1 MWFTNLKWGLSEAQW
16 CPLPA
21 PARLP
26 HNKIVIEN
34 SQEGNDHLVSM
45 LRPSAV
51 RLLLAAG
58 TLIALHTAQWKLW
71 CALCPLSSTAFKY
84 HWVWSG
90 VTDDPLV
97 ATVYTGMK
105 LIVMHLKQEEQTM
118 CNGQYSICGMMVIM
132 RVKSGGGAGV
142 ALVDINGL
150 INMS

>member
-21 PARLP
+21 PARLT

-34 SQEGNDHLVSM
+34 SQEGNDHLVSI

-58 TLIALHTAQWKLW
+58 TTDITAHSTVEIVICIMSSVLHRFQT
-71 CALCPLSSTAFKY
+71 PLTLEQSSWRSF
-84 HWVWSG
+84 G
-90 VTDDPLV
+90 
-97 ATVYTGMK
+97 
-105 LIVMHLKQEEQTM
+105 
-118 CNGQYSICGMMVIM
+118 CNSLYCKWNEARRRMIKCTLDNIHYAGCRMMEIL
-132 RVKSGGGAGV
+132 RVESGGGAGV